1 MKRGGQHEPEHD
13 ADAAPDEREEVG
25 EVGDEHRHETHGQ
38 DEYPAQPPG
47 IALAAEQALGD
58 LVDRVHHH
66 RHGEEEVDAEAELHG
81 DGEPAGPEVCGDDVP
96 RGRAE
101 RKVPHGAEQPVHG
114 GDEGHGQRERAAE
127 PALVGGL
134 RLQRQDHADALEG
147 VDGDAEAVEELG
159 RPREGEHGRPFR
171 EHDGRVLAQHDA
183 HGADVDDVGED
194 AERGEQRERLDGVE
208 PELERQHRPDED
220 RLGREERGR
229 RGSPDR
235 VQVRERVGDEEEVA
249 DAEAGLAEHEHGVDG
264 VPPGGAVH
272 GLAQIPERG
281 DLGVLVREAA
291 ACGDEEHHAVEGE
304 RGDGE
309 QDGGPRRPPRAGEGV
324 GEAEHARADH
334 RDEDVGERLGLRR
347 QPCAAARVLRQQQR
361 RRVDEPRRRGA
372 RLLVEPHGGGSNRW
386 SAESAGRAA
395 AGLGARGSG
404 EMVPGDLR
412 LLWLCL
418 GYVVAER
425 CGHGSRP
432 RVAEACRARV
442 LYKAAK
448 VLVHGG
454 HRFPGVGVAAPRAV
468 SSGRLPGTLS
478 TVHRAAAAR
487 GLWPGTKTLAS
498 GQILGFVICG
508 DLVRIPGRRLSP
520 ANRVGRQY
528 PTSLSHL
535 QKERVPRYALVPTAA
550 TATGRAKADRDSGS
564 DASTATGV
572 PMHAPANRMCSSVIN
587 TTSLSPVAFL
597 ETDAQ

>member
-1 MKRGGQHEPEHD
+1 LSERRPCPRHCKGNSDDDDGQVADETNTPDIGAEDLEVKRGGQHEPEHD

-25 EVGDEHRHETHGQ
+25 EVGDEHRHEPHDQ

-81 DGEPAGPEVCGDDVP
+81 DGEPAGAEVGGDDVP

-101 RKVPHGAEQPVHG
+101 REVPHGAEQPVHD

-159 RPREGEHGRPFR
+159 RPREGEHGRPFG
-171 EHDGRVLAQHDA
+171 EPDGRVLAQHHA
-183 HGADVDDVGED
+183 HGADVDNVGED

-208 PELERQHRPDED
+208 PELKRQHRPDEE

-229 RGSPDR
+229 RGPPDR

-324 GEAEHARADH
+324 GEAEHARTDH

-361 RRVDEPRRRGA
+361 RRVDEELASLSNPMAADRTGGA
-372 RLLVEPHGGGSNRW
+372 RNQLV
-386 SAESAGRAA
+386 GRR
-395 AGLGARGSG
+395 LG
-404 EMVPGDLR
+404 
-412 LLWLCL
+412 W
-418 GYVVAER
+418 ER
-425 CGHGSRP
+425 
-432 RVAEACRARV
+432 
-442 LYKAAK
+442 
-448 VLVHGG
+448 
-454 HRFPGVGVAAPRAV
+454 VGVARWCARGMGGFGASV
-468 SSGRLPGTLS
+468 ALSQLCCCWTTLWTWFTASSG
-478 TVHRAAAAR
+478 
-487 GLWPGTKTLAS
+487 
-498 GQILGFVICG
+498 
-508 DLVRIPGRRLSP
+508 
-520 ANRVGRQY
+520 
-528 PTSLSHL
+528 
-535 QKERVPRYALVPTAA
+535 
-550 TATGRAKADRDSGS
+550 
-564 DASTATGV
+564 
-572 PMHAPANRMCSSVIN
+572 
-587 TTSLSPVAFL
+587 
-597 ETDAQ
+597 